1 MTQDPQFENLSPAA
15 AYDVLHQGR
24 AVLIDVREADEYA
37 AEHIPGAL
45 LHPLSSFNPAAL
57 PQGLPL
63 ILQCG
68 SGKRS
73 ATAMA
78 RCQAVGGALPR
89 PCRGRHHGLE
99 SGGPAHQPLI
109 ITPGP
114 LLGWPGDGDAWG
126 WASPAPYSWARD
138 SSS

>member
-78 RCQAVGGALPR
+78 RCQAVGV
-89 PCRGRHHGLE
+89 PCRGHVAGGIMAWKAAGL
-99 SGGPAHQPLI
+99 P
-109 ITPGP
+109 TN
-114 LLGWPGDGDAWG
+114 
-126 WASPAPYSWARD
+126 R
-138 SSS
+138 